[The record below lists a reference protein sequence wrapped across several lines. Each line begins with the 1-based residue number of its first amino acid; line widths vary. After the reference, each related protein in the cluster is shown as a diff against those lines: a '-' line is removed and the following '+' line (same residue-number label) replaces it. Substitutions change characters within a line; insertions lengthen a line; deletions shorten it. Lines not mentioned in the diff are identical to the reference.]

1 MSMHHRIEH
10 LRDALAWEGDMPTQ
24 GRYTAGIAGEKFFR
38 EIQKNAKFLGT
49 VCPACD
55 VTYVPPRL
63 YCERCLAHLEEW
75 IEVPT
80 TGRVHTFTVVHLNLD
95 GNRLAQPRI
104 LAFVRLDGSDSSTGS
119 EQCGGLVHFLGEV
132 EPDQIYIGMPVEAV
146 FKKKADRK
154 GSILDIAY
162 FKPL

>member
-1 MSMHHRIEH
+1 MSLLHRIEH
-10 LRDALAWEGDMPTQ
+10 PHDALAWEGDMPTL

-55 VTYVPPRL
+55 ITYVPPRL
-63 YCERCLAHLEEW
+63 YCEQCFAHLEEW
-75 IEVPT
+75 VDVPA
-80 TGRVHTFTVVHLNLD
+80 TGRVHTFTTVHLDLD
-95 GNRLAQPRI
+95 GNRLAEPRI
-104 LAFVRLDGSDSSTGS
+104 LAFVNLDSSD
-119 EQCGGLVHFLGEV
+119 GGLVHFLGEV
-132 EPDQIYIGMPVEAV
+132 EPDQVCIGMPVEAV

-162 FKPL
+162 FKPM